1 MSQDLGDEGGEAY
14 VVPSREQTL
23 ITSFVSTMEGG
34 VQDTLKT
41 QQ

>member
-14 VVPSREQTL
+14 VVPSRETL